1 MTSNKELSAYY
12 SSRPKQEN
20 LIIYIIYF
28 MCETRS
34 HSDLEIN
41 EGVMKFVGLL
51 IRLFVAICITDITL
65 NWFRIS
71 KVIRSGKFTL
81 KNLRLLQNG
90 YYIFKFW

>member
-1 MTSNKELSAYY
+1 
-12 SSRPKQEN
+12 
-20 LIIYIIYF
+20 

-41 EGVMKFVGLL
+41 ESVMKFVGVL

-81 KNLRLLQNG
+81 
-90 YYIFKFW
+90 